1 MGIDRNDLPHAY
13 AKGMSW
19 HGVVRSSLLAGVHDI
34 RAARPTPSG
43 RATTER
49 AARALEEFLP
59 IAPVLGQTRL
69 APYAAVVAPTHH
81 QHDGYSQLR
90 SRNALV
96 DHLDADAAAVLAGLL
111 DRGDAGYVQVR
122 SVGGASRRPAAAS
135 ASRPTTTRRR

>member
-1 MGIDRNDLPHAY
+1 MAWCDRHSSQACTTSGPRDLRRL
-13 AKGMSW
+13 G
-19 HGVVRSSLLAGVHDI
+19 GR
-34 RAARPTPSG
+34 RPNG
-43 RATTER
+43 RRGRWTG
-49 AARALEEFLP
+49 FLP